1 MTECHAPTENHSLPL
16 LAMTII
22 LTAANWDE
30 LWEASSQTAHQPAQE
45 PFTEVCTMPEMLGK
59 GTHQDIE
66 LYPGVWLEIGHSLY
80 RDEIV
85 IQHPEA
91 EHPIQFGFMLSG
103 QCIDCISGQFSPGD
117 TMISGSGIQ
126 REMASRFLPDQLDV
140 SVQVVMAPDRL
151 ALFFPNGIG
160 QRSPELDFLVKGDD
174 WQTLIY
180 PKSNPSIQRVLQE
193 IITCPYRGFEK
204 RLFLQMKVHELMG
217 LQLLSVLRDRGH
229 VPTST
234 RLKASTVAC
243 IHHAREVLLADLE
256 QPPTLLELAQQVGVS
271 HSTLQRGFQELFGTT
286 VLGYITQQR
295 MIQAER
301 SLRDGKLTVAEVAS
315 QVGYAHF
322 GHFAEVFKQ
331 QFGITPSECR
341 FGKKAEAG

>member
-1 MTECHAPTENHSLPL
+1 V
-16 LAMTII
+16 TIT

-45 PFTEVCTMPEMLGK
+45 PFTEVCTLPERLGK
-59 GTHQDIE
+59 GTSQSME
-66 LYPGVWLEIGHSLY
+66 LYPGVWLGIGRCLY

-85 IQHPEA
+85 IQHSEA
-91 EHPIQFGFMLSG
+91 EHPIQLGFRLSG
-103 QCIDCISGQFSPGD
+103 RCIGGTSRQSSPSH

-126 REMASRFLPDQLDV
+126 RQMVSQLFPDQLDV
-140 SVQVVMAPDRL
+140 SVEIVMAPERL
-151 ALFFPNGIG
+151 ALFFPDGTG

-217 LQLLSVLRDRGH
+217 LQFLSVLRDRGSA
-229 VPTST
+229 PTST

-243 IHHAREVLLADLE
+243 IHHAREVLLAN
-256 QPPTLLELAQQVGVS
+256 
-271 HSTLQRGFQELFGTT
+271 
-286 VLGYITQQR
+286 
-295 MIQAER
+295 
-301 SLRDGKLTVAEVAS
+301 
-315 QVGYAHF
+315 
-322 GHFAEVFKQ
+322 
-331 QFGITPSECR
+331 
-341 FGKKAEAG
+341 